1 MTKNIS
7 REALYELI
15 WSKPM
20 THVAK
25 DLGISDVMLG
35 KMCKE
40 QLVPKP
46 PRGYWANLGS
56 DKKRVVYVRPK
67 LPDLFQKKNDFN
79 QWVLDDYKLR
89 ESLRTDKFD
98 PDDLSDPVREPP
110 PPFMETLP
118 QFRER
123 MSGVMPVLPN
133 MEALKVM
140 HPLIRTINE
149 ADLQLEEA
157 HKKDRWAPSPQFR
170 TLQGRQQLR
179 LFNVFVSCFQVLGFE
194 PSVRGRK
201 YLVFSARVF
210 DQPKKFNVFLKNYN
224 PSAAEMRRFKTT
236 KRTTYCFAWTEDDEE
251 VTRSKNYYE
260 FEELSAETV
269 KTVVLDLLAKR
280 EEMYR
285 RSVFF
290 EYSYNL
296 RARNEAIEIKQRR
309 AEKLFELR
317 EQAKVQLMET
327 RTKLLRQAV
336 ERMQYADQIRNLIN
350 AVKDKAIDQGNP
362 SELGQ
367 WAAWAVEQADAI
379 DPRAQSLEDTGTWIS
394 QFKLEFKASL

>member
-7 REALYELI
+7 REALYELV

-25 DLGISDVMLG
+25 ELGISDVMLG

-56 DKKRVVYVRPK
+56 DKKRVVYVRPE

-89 ESLRTDKFD
+89 ESLRADKFE
-98 PDDLSDPVREPP
+98 PEDLNDPVREPP
-110 PPFMETLP
+110 PPFMETLLD
-118 QFRER
+118 FRER
-123 MSGVMPVLPN
+123 MSGVMPVLPS
-133 MEALKVM
+133 MEVFKVM

-149 ADLQLEEA
+149 ADLQLKAA

-194 PSVRGRK
+194 PSVKGRK

-210 DQPKKFNVFLKNYN
+210 DHHKKFNVFLKHYN

-236 KRTTYCFAWTEDDEE
+236 KRTTNCFAWTEVDEQE
-251 VTRSKNYYE
+251 KKKKNYYE

-269 KTVVLDLLAKR
+269 KTVVLDLLVNK
-280 EEMYR
+280 EQGYR

-296 RARNEAIEIKQRR
+296 RARNEAIEMKQRR
-309 AEKLFELR
+309 AEKLVELR
-317 EQAKVQLMET
+317 EQAEVQLIET
-327 RTKLLRQAV
+327 RTKLLRQAI

-350 AVKDKAIDQGNP
+350 AVKDKAIAQGDAR
-362 SELGQ
+362 ELDH

-379 DPRAQSLEDTGTWIS
+379 DPRTQSREEAEAWIQS
-394 QFKLEFKASL
+394 FRLA

>member
-1 MTKNIS
+1 MQILFKVAQFWMPFNT
-7 REALYELI
+7 
-15 WSKPM
+15 M

-269 KTVVLDLLAKR
+269 KTVVLDLLVKR
-280 EEMYR
+280 EEGYR

-290 EYSYNL
+290 EHSYNV
-296 RARNEAIEIKQRR
+296 RARNEAIEMKQRR
-309 AEKLFELR
+309 ADKLVELR
-317 EQAKVQLMET
+317 EQAEVQLIET
-327 RTKLLRQAV
+327 RTKLLKQAI

-350 AVKDKAIDQGNP
+350 AVKEKSSNQVV
-362 SELGQ
+362 SKELDR
-367 WAAWAVEQADAI
+367 WAAWAVEQAEAI
-379 DPRAQSLEDTGTWIS
+379 DPRAQSLDNTKAWI
-394 QFKLEFKASL
+394 QNFRLT

>member
-1 MTKNIS
+1 MKKNIS
-7 REALYELI
+7 REALYELV

-56 DKKRVVYVRPK
+56 DKKRVVYVRPE

-98 PDDLSDPVREPP
+98 PDDLNDPVREPP
-110 PPFMETLP
+110 PPFTETLLE
-118 QFRER
+118 FRER
-123 MSGVMPVLPN
+123 MVRVMPVLPN
-133 MEALKVM
+133 MEAFKVM

-157 HKKDRWAPSPQFR
+157 QKKDRWAPSPQFR

-194 PSVRGRK
+194 PSVRGLK

-210 DQPKKFNVFLKNYN
+210 DQPKKFNVFLKHYN

-236 KRTTYCFAWTEDDEE
+236 KRTTNCFAWTEDDEQ
-251 VTRSKNYYE
+251 VTRGKNYYE

-269 KTVVLDLLAKR
+269 KTVVLDLLVKR
-280 EEMYR
+280 EEGYR

-290 EYSYNL
+290 EYSYNV
-296 RARNEAIEIKQRR
+296 RARKEAIEMKQRR
-309 AEKLFELR
+309 AEKLVELR
-317 EQAKVQLMET
+317 EQAEVQLIET
-327 RTKLLRQAV
+327 RTKLLRQAI
-336 ERMQYADQIRNLIN
+336 ERMQYADQIRNLIS
-350 AVKDKAIDQGNP
+350 AIKDKASNQVV
-362 SELGQ
+362 SKELDR

-379 DPRAQSLEDTGTWIS
+379 DPLAKSREGIEAWI
-394 QFKLEFKASL
+394 QKFKLT